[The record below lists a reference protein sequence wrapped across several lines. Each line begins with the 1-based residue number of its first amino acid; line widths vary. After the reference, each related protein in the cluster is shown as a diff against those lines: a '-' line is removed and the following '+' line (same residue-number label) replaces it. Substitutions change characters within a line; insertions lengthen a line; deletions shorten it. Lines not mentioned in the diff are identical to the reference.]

1 MEKAHKQVAD
11 MFKETNNQIEE
22 FVRQEGLPLLQGK
35 CKPVEVDIMDTKE
48 RKSTFKNY
56 TVYIIKVIGI
66 NKQFTIYPRF
76 SELIDI

>member
-1 MEKAHKQVAD
+1 VHFDNTDMEKAHKQVAD
-11 MFKETNNQIEE
+11 M
-22 FVRQEGLPLLQGK
+22 L
-35 CKPVEVDIMDTKE
+35 KPVEVDIMDTKE